1 MAGSAT
7 TDPGVPNLRSGRVA
21 IAAGALETIRQEIAR
36 TPKHLETGGIL
47 LGFHDPLTI
56 TVAGDA
62 GPGAVR
68 TERFFLR
75 DLDHTQRLAAEELAR
90 SGAAWLGEWHTH
102 PTGPPHPSPT
112 DLATYDRLQ
121 RQSPDV
127 FVAGVVALIAVPTLE
142 VAAVTAWLSDGGTTV
157 PLSIERSS

>member
-1 MAGSAT
+1 MASGTT
-7 TDPGVPNLRSGRVA
+7 TDSGVPDMRSGRVE
-21 IAAGALETIRQEIAR
+21 IAARALDTIREEIAR
-36 TPKHLETGGIL
+36 TPRHLETGGIL
-47 LGFHDPLTI
+47 LGFLDPLTI

-75 DLDHTQRLAAEELAR
+75 DLDHAQRLAAEASTQ
-90 SGAAWLGEWHTH
+90 SGTLWLGEWHTH

-112 DLATYDRLQ
+112 DIATYDRLQ

-127 FVAGVVALIAVPTLE
+127 FVAGVVALIAFPVMSMTSI
-142 VAAVTAWLSDGGTTV
+142 TAWLRNRETTAH
-157 PLSIERSS
+157 LTIESST